1 MGVQG
6 RSHWWAADRSG
17 RLSGTVWLLGMV
29 GATGVVLGTGWLL
42 SGVPEFIGFL
52 VFLPAIAAGVGTLRQ
67 TALAAV
73 WTVLATVVS
82 IIKRP
87 TAHPRENVA
96 LVLFAVAF
104 GLFALWLCHQRV
116 ARAAQTERLRA
127 ASLAMQ
133 RHLVR
138 PLPQVTGQVLL
149 TGVYEP
155 MPQESLAGGDLF
167 DVMHTAYGTRVIIA
181 DVQGK
186 GLPALGTAVAVIGAF
201 REAAH
206 REPTLTGLVE
216 ALEQAVVRQNDYAA
230 GADEPQRFVTAL
242 ILGVDEGPEV
252 QAINCG
258 HLPPYLLG
266 PLGVREVHIGGGGL
280 PLGLADLVDEPR
292 TVDWFP
298 MELLE
303 TLLLFTDGLTES
315 RALDGTF
322 FPIAKRLAE
331 LQDVEPAQLPR
342 LLWDQSRAYAADR
355 QHDDVAVLALRR
367 NPIAPRRTWI

>member
-1 MGVQG
+1 MGVQE
-6 RSHWWAADRSG
+6 RSRRQAADRPGQTSG
-17 RLSGTVWLLGMV
+17 LVWLLGTA
-29 GATGVVLGTGWLL
+29 GATGVVLGTGWVL

-82 IIKRP
+82 IVNRP
-87 TAHPRENVA
+87 TAQPRENVA

-104 GLFALWLCHQRV
+104 GLFALWLCRQRV
-116 ARAAQTERLRA
+116 TRAAQTERLRA

-167 DVMHTAYGTRVIIA
+167 DVMQTAYGTRVIIA

-186 GLPALGTAVAVIGAF
+186 GLPALGTAVAVLGAF

-216 ALEQAVVRQNDYAA
+216 ALEQAVVRQNDYAVTA
-230 GADEPQRFVTAL
+230 AEPQRFVTAL
-242 ILGVDEGPEV
+242 VLGVDEGPQV
-252 QAINCG
+252 QVINCG
-258 HLPPYLLG
+258 HLAPYVLG
-266 PLGVREVHIGGGGL
+266 LGGVREAEIGDGAL

-292 TVDWFP
+292 RVDWFP
-298 MELLE
+298 FAPRE

-315 RALDGTF
+315 RARDGTF
-322 FPIAKRLAE
+322 FPLAKRLAE
-331 LQDVEPAQLPR
+331 LQDAEPAQLPR
-342 LLWDQSRAYAADR
+342 LLWDQSRAYSANR

-367 NPIAPRRTWI
+367 NPIAPRRAGM

>member
-1 MGVQG
+1 MGMQG
-6 RSHWWAADRSG
+6 RNRRQAADRSG
-17 RLSGTVWLLGMV
+17 QMSWLVWVLGTA

-67 TALAAV
+67 TGLAAG
-73 WTVLATVVS
+73 WTVLATVAS
-82 IIKRP
+82 IVKRP

-116 ARAAQTERLRA
+116 TRAAQIERLRS

-155 MPQESLAGGDLF
+155 MPQETLAGGDLF
-167 DVMHTAYGTRVIIA
+167 DVMQTAYGTRVIIA

-230 GADEPQRFVTAL
+230 AAEEPQRFVTAL
-242 ILGVDEGPEV
+242 ILGVDEGPQV

-258 HLPPYLLG
+258 HLPPYVLG
-266 PLGVREVHIGGGGL
+266 PVGVREVDIGGGAL

-292 TVDWFP
+292 TVDWFA
-298 MELLE
+298 MEPLE

-315 RALDGTF
+315 RARDGAF
-322 FPIAKRLAE
+322 FPLAKRLVE
-331 LQDVEPAQLPR
+331 LQDAEPAQLPR
-342 LLWDQSRAYAADR
+342 LLWDQSRAYCANR

-367 NPIAPRRTWI
+367 NPIAPRRTGI